1 MTILEALKSVVSYP
15 VSSNTVEAISIT
27 RGLTSSATFDQSVA
41 LSSAFELA
49 KADVYAHVV
58 GAANISEGGY
68 SVSMTDKSNMIKMA
82 SAIYAKHG
90 ESNPFAVTLT
100 NASNRW

>member
-15 VSSNTVEAISIT
+15 VSTNTVETIAIT

-49 KADVYAHVV
+49 KADVYTHVV

-68 SVSMTDKSNMIKMA
+68 SVSMTDKSNMMKLA
-82 SAIYAKHG
+82 GAIYAKYG
-90 ESNPFAVTLT
+90 ETSPFSSTLQ